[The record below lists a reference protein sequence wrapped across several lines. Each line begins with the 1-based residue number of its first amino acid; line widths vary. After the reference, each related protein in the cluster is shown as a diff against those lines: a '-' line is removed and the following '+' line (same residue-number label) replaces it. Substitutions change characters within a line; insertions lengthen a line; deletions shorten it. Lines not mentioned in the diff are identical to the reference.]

1 MQFMKWLLI
10 LIIVVIV
17 LEIISAM
24 FEDAKREGITSNSSL
39 VASKVIDQKKIEEY
53 LETITEVQSI
63 MVLKLS

>member
-53 LETITEVQSI
+53 RC
-63 MVLKLS
+63 LST